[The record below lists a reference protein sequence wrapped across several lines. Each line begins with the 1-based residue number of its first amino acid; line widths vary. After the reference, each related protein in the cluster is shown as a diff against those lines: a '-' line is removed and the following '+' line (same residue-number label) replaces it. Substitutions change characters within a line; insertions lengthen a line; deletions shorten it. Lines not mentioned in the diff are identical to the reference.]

1 MRKGRPRHQP
11 DGWNQ
16 CPGPSP
22 GEARFG
28 AGPAAQG
35 HDSKV
40 VAVEAAVELAVARTC
55 LAEEACVG
63 AALVAVDS
71 LKPRG

>member
-1 MRKGRPRHQP
+1 M
-11 DGWNQ
+11 
-16 CPGPSP
+16 
-22 GEARFG
+22 
-28 AGPAAQG
+28 
-35 HDSKV
+35 
-40 VAVEAAVELAVARTC
+40 EAAVELAVARTC